1 MHAQGQ
7 VGAFVA
13 GHGHFAGFRLDF
25 VAQRGNGFDHAG
37 AGAIRAGLAEHA
49 LESLLGALAGDAH
62 QAKFVEGQRFR
73 RRFIFFEGL
82 LQREQNFVAVAA
94 LFHVDEVD
102 HDDAAQIAQTNLAHD
117 FLHRFQI
124 GFDDGVFEARG
135 TFADEFAGVDVDGH
149 QRFGVVDDD
158 VAAGLQPHFGAQ
170 GFVEFVLN
178 AELFE
183 DGRFLGVQLD
193 AADQLG
199 LEAADEF
206 NDLAEFFFAIDPDGG
221 EIVADVIAQDAF
233 DEIQIAM
240 EQRRS
245 FALLA
250 ALLDFV
256 PGGAEEFDVGAN
268 FFVGG
273 ATSRGAHDEA
283 AGIAAAGF
291 ANEASQARAII
302 GAGDFARDADVI
314 DGGHVHEEAA
324 RQSDVTGDARA
335 FFAERLLGD
344 LDDYIL
350 TSLEHFGNELRAARR
365 AMMASLVPAIVTRA
379 AWPAGP
385 ALETLAGASA
395 SAAFRTAT
403 TIVGAS
409 STAVWTATAIIAAAI
424 TSTATEGALETLARL
439 AADARGGARKFCARR
454 RHAAGAARSPGFAR
468 QQDDVVLGDGR
479 R

>member
-1 MHAQGQ
+1 MYAQGQ

-25 VAQRGNGFDHAG
+25 VAQRGNGFDHAR
-37 AGAIRAGLAEHA
+37 AGAIRAGLAKHA
-49 LESLLGALAGDAH
+49 LESLLGALASDAH
-62 QAKFVEGQRFR
+62 QAEFVEAQRFR

-102 HDDAAQIAQTNLAHD
+102 HDNAAQIAQANLAHD

-124 GFDDGVFEARG
+124 GFDDGVFQPRG
-135 TFADEFAGVDVDGH
+135 TLADEFAGVDIDGH

-158 VAAGLQPHFGAQ
+158 VAAGLEPHFGAQ
-170 GFVEFVLN
+170 SFVEFVLD
-178 AELFE
+178 AELFK

-206 NDLAEFFFAIDPDGG
+206 DDLAEFFFAVDPDGC

-240 EQRRS
+240 EERGS

-268 FFVGG
+268 FFAVG
-273 ATSRGAHDEA
+273 AASRGAHDEA
-283 AGIAAAGF
+283 PGITAAGF
-291 ANEASQARAII
+291 ADKPAQTRAII
-302 GAGDFARDADVI
+302 GASDFARDADVI
-314 DGGHVHEEAA
+314 DGRHVHEETSG
-324 RQSDVTGDARA
+324 QSDVTGDARTLLP
-335 FFAERLLGD
+335 EGLLGN

-350 TSLEHFGNELRAARR
+350 TGLEHFGNELRAARR
-365 AMMASLVPAIVTRA
+365 ASVMAMASLVPAIRA
-379 AWPAGP
+379 RTAWSAGT
-385 ALETLAGASA
+385 ALEALARASA
-395 SAAFRTAT
+395 SAAAF
-403 TIVGAS
+403 GAS
-409 STAVWTATAIIAAAI
+409 ATAIGTATAIIAAAI
-424 TSTATEGALETLARL
+424 TSAAAEGALETLARI
-439 AADARGGARKFCARR
+439 AANARGVAREFFARR
-454 RHAAGAARSPGFAR
+454 WGAACTARSASFSR
-468 QQDDVVLGDGR
+468 QQDDVVLGNM
-479 R
+479 